1 MIDSR
6 LNTFLTLASIKN
18 FTKTGELLNLTQP
31 AVSQHI
37 KFLEKMLEVKLIE
50 KKGRNVSLTQEGE
63 ILLNYG
69 NQMQMLSKN
78 LMRELGNKNKII
90 KKYNVGATMTI
101 GEYLLPYILGEY
113 KGVYKNVDIILNVD
127 NTRNILKKLM
137 LREIDIAL
145 VEGPFDKKRFLNRK
159 LKEDELIFVSSPKHP
174 LSQKKKVDME
184 EILRGNL
191 ILRERGSGTR
201 KIFEEKAM
209 QLGYDIRDIHVYME
223 IGSIS
228 AIKSLVESNL
238 GYTVISREAVKREL
252 QAGSMVTVPIKNVSI
267 TREFNFVYMNE
278 GDKDFVGNFIHFC
291 LNLEGGY

>member
-50 KKGRNVSLTQEGE
+50 KKGRNVLLTQEGE

-69 NQMQMLSKN
+69 RQMQMLSKN
-78 LMRELGNKNKII
+78 LMRELGNKNKIV

-101 GEYLLPYILGEY
+101 GEYVLPYILGEY
-113 KGVYKNVDIILNVD
+113 KCLYKNVDIILNVD
-127 NTRNILKKLM
+127 NTRNVLKKLM
-137 LREIDIAL
+137 LREIDLAL
-145 VEGPFDKKRFLNRK
+145 VEGPFDKKKFLNRK
-159 LKEDELIFVSSPKHP
+159 LKDDELIFVSSPKNP
-174 LSQKKKVDME
+174 LSQKKRIDME
-184 EILRGNL
+184 EILKGNL
-191 ILRERGSGTR
+191 ILRESGSGTR
-201 KIFEEKAM
+201 EIFEDKVV
-209 QLGYDIRDIHVYME
+209 QLGYDLKDMHVYME
-223 IGSIS
+223 IGSIN

-238 GYTVISREAVKREL
+238 GYTIISREAVKREL
-252 QAGSMVTVPIKNVSI
+252 QIGSMVTVPMKNVSI
-267 TREFNFVYMNE
+267 NREFNFVYMKE

-291 LNLEGGY
+291 LNMDSRC